1 MLNIP
6 ARKTFDKPISAVKGS
21 AYYTIRYS
29 IGGAT
34 TAFNMRPA
42 MISKNP
48 PIKLGV
54 VFAATIKNVI
64 FGGMEFALSS
74 VMRKIITAAIQNI

>member
-1 MLNIP
+1 
-6 ARKTFDKPISAVKGS
+6 
-21 AYYTIRYS
+21 
-29 IGGAT
+29 
-34 TAFNMRPA
+34 

-54 VFAATIKNVI
+54 AFAATIKNVI

-74 VMRKIITAAIQNI
+74 VMKKIITAAIQNI